1 MPQPSPVPSTAAGS
15 DSRWPLAVRLLAAV
29 PILLYLAAVVLP
41 PLAGPPPASEL
52 AGTILQPF
60 RPLVGLLAL
69 SHGYRFFAPNPGP
82 GHSIRWTMTTAAGDQ
97 KTGLIPDAEAD
108 WPRLLYHRRFM
119 IPEKIAGFVPLPE
132 APEEIRREAV
142 RDWQPLV
149 EDIATRLLVRH
160 DGREVTL
167 DLIEHYLPDT
177 FEVREGR
184 GGDDLVIPLGRYLW
198 RGGAGE

>member
-1 MPQPSPVPSTAAGS
+1 MPQPLQSDSTAQTARGN
-15 DSRWPLAVRLLAAV
+15 WPLPARLLASV
-29 PILLYLAAVVLP
+29 LILLYLAVVILP

-52 AGTILQPF
+52 AGVMLQPF
-60 RPLVGLLAL
+60 RPLVGSLAL

-82 GHSIRWTMTTAAGDQ
+82 GHSIRWTMTTADGSR
-97 KTGLIPDAEAD
+97 KTGLTPDAKAD

-119 IPEKIAGFVPLPE
+119 IPEKLAAFVPLPE
-132 APEEIRREAV
+132 APAEIRQEAV

-149 EDIATRLLVRH
+149 EDIATRLLARH
-160 DGREVTL
+160 GGREVSL

-184 GGDDLVIPLGRYLW
+184 GGDDLVMPLGRYRW
-198 RGGAGE
+198 REEASR

>member
-1 MPQPSPVPSTAAGS
+1 MPQQPAPSSPAPTAGS
-15 DSRWPLAVRLLAAV
+15 WPLLARLLASLLIV
-29 PILLYLAAVVLP
+29 LYLAAVLLP

-52 AGTILQPF
+52 ASVMLQPF
-60 RPLVGLLAL
+60 RPLVGSLAL

-82 GHSIRWTMTTAAGDQ
+82 GHSIRWTITAADGSRQ
-97 KTGLIPDAEAD
+97 TGLIPDAESD

-119 IPEKIAGFVPLPE
+119 IPEKLAAFVPLPE
-132 APEEIRREAV
+132 APAEIRQEAV

-149 EDIATRLLVRH
+149 EDIATRLLTRH
-160 DGREVTL
+160 GGNEVTL

-184 GGDDLVIPLGRYLW
+184 GGDDLVMPLGRYRW
-198 RGGAGE
+198 RGEGTQ

>member
-1 MPQPSPVPSTAAGS
+1 MRQQLPPSSTAPAAR
-15 DSRWPLAVRLLAAV
+15 RWPPLARLLASLL
-29 PILLYLAAVVLP
+29 ILLYLAAVLLP

-52 AGTILQPF
+52 ASVMLQPF
-60 RPLVGLLAL
+60 RPLVGSLSL

-82 GHSIRWTMTTAAGDQ
+82 GHSIRWTITTADGGQA
-97 KTGLIPDAEAD
+97 TGIIPDAERD

-119 IPEKIAGFVPLPE
+119 IPEKLAAFVPLPE
-132 APEEIRREAV
+132 APAELRQEAI

-149 EDIATRLLVRH
+149 EDIATRLLARY
-160 DGREVTL
+160 GGSEVSL

-184 GGDDLVIPLGRYLW
+184 GGDDLVMPLGRYRW
-198 RGGAGE
+198 RGEASR